1 MNDDHMNV
9 RHVDDWLTYA
19 QAAERLSLETLK
31 AQPAGAEQR
40 ASDEEPKTAQA
51 IAAFDSLAQRLEAM
65 AAAKRPLWWRW
76 LRFAD

>member
-1 MNDDHMNV
+1 MS
-9 RHVDDWLTYA
+9 DDWLTYA

-31 AQPAGAEQR
+31 ARLGGAESG
-40 ASDEEPKTAQA
+40 ASDDEVAKTAQA